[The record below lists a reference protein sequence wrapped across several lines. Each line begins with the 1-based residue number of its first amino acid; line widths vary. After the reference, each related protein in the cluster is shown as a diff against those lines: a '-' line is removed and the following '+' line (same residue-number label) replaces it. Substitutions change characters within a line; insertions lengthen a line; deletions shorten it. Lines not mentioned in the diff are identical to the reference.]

1 MSGMQK
7 VNPGQPF
14 RFPASAYNAFVDA
27 AMAHKKHQANQ
38 EVPKVPNNFALQH
51 LEITE
56 ILEDHLLCGHVN
68 PDDTVSAAPV
78 YVMKPFSLQGSENAG
93 AYEIGDR
100 IFAAV
105 TDVMGQVDPSDSR
118 TTRTVLVDVNV
129 DGGGGGLER
138 VAHLPAIDP
147 DMSPNVERKV
157 FWCSYE
163 TGLEE
168 GFDDADGND
177 GIWTNAFPQQRW
189 YPVQNYAAQSG
200 IPVGV

>member
-1 MSGMQK
+1 MFNMLPTGEPLTRRMINDIPRYVLSMIR
-7 VNPGQPF
+7 PGPG
-14 RFPASAYNAFVDA
+14 
-27 AMAHKKHQANQ
+27 
-38 EVPKVPNNFALQH
+38 
-51 LEITE
+51 I
-56 ILEDHLLCGHVN
+56 
-68 PDDTVSAAPV
+68 
-78 YVMKPFSLQGSENAG
+78 
-93 AYEIGDR
+93 R
-100 IFAAV
+100 IF
-105 TDVMGQVDPSDSR
+105 PSGDGGVCISADEVR
-118 TTRTVLVDVNV
+118 RSGGGGF
-129 DGGGGGLER
+129 GGGGGLER

-177 GIWTNAFPQQRW
+177 GMWTNAFPQQRW